1 MYLNPDEESTEAV
14 TWKRHLESDNARS
27 VLSNTVSVQTFIY
40 KHKLQVSGG
49 MKRDGKRVALL
60 WN

>member
-14 TWKRHLESDNARS
+14 TWKRHLESNNARS
-27 VLSNTVSVQTFIY
+27 VLSNTVSVRTFMY
-40 KHKLQVSGG
+40 QHKLQVSGE
-49 MKRDGKRVALL
+49 MKRDAKRVALF